1 MRRPKEESRILYAL
15 TCNNSVIFVVY
26 RSYFMEDFS
35 FICSTDVDYFSLI
48 NEISCLKTFEEIR
61 YFITDS
67 VVLGQILGSLGIY
80 SISKSL
86 SQELLLRH
94 SQSLKRIC
102 SFVDNVCMHKRY
114 GIIENCLE
122 IIK

>member
-1 MRRPKEESRILYAL
+1 LRKPKEESRILYAL
-15 TCNNSVIFVVY
+15 TCNNSIIFVVY
-26 RSYFMEDFS
+26 RSDFMEDFS
-35 FICSTDVDYFSLI
+35 FICSHEADQFFLI
-48 NEISCLKTFEEIR
+48 KEISCLKTFEEIR

-67 VVLGQILGSLGIY
+67 IVLGQILGSLGIY

-94 SQSLKRIC
+94 GQSLRRIC
-102 SFVDNVCMHKRY
+102 NFVDNVCMHKQY
-114 GIIENCLE
+114 GIVESCLE

>member
-1 MRRPKEESRILYAL
+1 LRRPKEESRILYAL
-15 TCNNSVIFVVY
+15 TCNNSLIFVVY
-26 RSYFMEDFS
+26 RLDFMEDFS
-35 FICSTDVDYFSLI
+35 FICSVDADFFSII

-67 VVLGQILGSLGIY
+67 TALGQILGSLGIY

-86 SQELLLRH
+86 SQELLLKH
-94 SQSLKRIC
+94 AQSLRRIC
-102 SFVDNVCMHKRY
+102 RFTDNICIHKQY
-114 GIIENCLE
+114 GMDESCLE